1 MKTFPLLPLTAAM
14 LFAACT
20 GSMLMSAQ
28 TADPTAQAR
37 TTAAGMAV
45 KIVDLPAVVV
55 HGDPVLAAE
64 LRAEKERALQ
74 ARIVDLPAVVVH
86 GDPVL
91 AAELHA
97 AKLAAAADIEIV
109 DLPTVT
115 VRPTVEDAL
124 PVIAAGLAP
133 LAR

>member
-37 TTAAGMAV
+37 TAAADSAM

-64 LRAEKERALQ
+64 LRAEKERARQ

-91 AAELHA
+91 AAELRA
-97 AKLAAAADIEIV
+97 ARQAMSAIEIV
-109 DLPTVT
+109 DLPAVI